1 MRARERR
8 HHVRVKADILSANLA
23 DHGFDVGKAP
33 SVIVLVPNFVVEI
46 FELRIAG
53 TSGESFAGDALGR
66 SSASRADTVWTMP
79 YRVDAPA
86 PIPRKFRAQPSDA
99 QISPTLI
106 ANRT

>member
-8 HHVRVKADILSANLA
+8 HHVRVKADILSASLA

-33 SVIVLVPNFVVEI
+33 SVIVLLTSFVVEI
-46 FELRIAG
+46 LELRIAG
-53 TSGESFAGDALGR
+53 TSGESFAGAALGR
-66 SSASRADTVWTMP
+66 SSASCADTVWTML

-99 QISPTLI
+99 
-106 ANRT
+106 